1 MTDVGMEND
10 SMGHVHVWE
19 RKMGACVCGA
29 KVPSWLQAA
38 WNRHAE
44 KKPASS

>member
-19 RKMGACVCGA
+19 RQNGACLCGTP
-29 KVPSWLQAA
+29 VPSWLQSA
-38 WNRHAE
+38 WDRYAE
-44 KKPASS
+44 KNPSGS